1 MIVGQSLRRLG
12 AGIALGL
19 LLSIAATRVLGA
31 FLYDISPTDATLAAV
46 TLALAGVAL
55 GAAWLPARRAAR
67 LDPDGGAA
75 VGVKRPEATS
85 SLRPIRSSSRK
96 TSCTP
101 PAYDPNMGVVCFD
114 WSWLR
119 C

>member
-31 FLYDISPTDATLAAV
+31 FLYDISPPDPATLAAV

-67 LDPDGGAA
+67 LDPM
-75 VGVKRPEATS
+75 EA
-85 SLRPIRSSSRK
+85 LRSE
-96 TSCTP
+96 
-101 PAYDPNMGVVCFD
+101 
-114 WSWLR
+114 
-119 C
+119 